1 MIGPRFPGGAREA
14 FVHPEL
20 IHTVLRMP
28 SAPCHAPVPGV
39 GICCRLPTSGESE
52 GRILSEQIL
61 QLAPEREVLALA
73 LRPQWSPAGGNMA
86 RVRMQRLSQAFVV
99 GKRTEKRTGVG
110 LWEDNLDNLGTE
122 LNSARWPLF
131 MNV

>member
-1 MIGPRFPGGAREA
+1 
-14 FVHPEL
+14 
-20 IHTVLRMP
+20 
-28 SAPCHAPVPGV
+28 
-39 GICCRLPTSGESE
+39 
-52 GRILSEQIL
+52 
-61 QLAPEREVLALA
+61 
-73 LRPQWSPAGGNMA
+73 MA

-110 LWEDNLDNLGTE
+110 LSEDNLDNLGAE